1 MFHRRLAL
9 QERHHTM
16 QCNYLKILKMIFMNN
31 RITKP
36 PEGVIHN
43 PRGQLRGGGTQ
54 MTIL

>member
-43 PRGQLRGGGTQ
+43 PRGQLMGGVGLTK
-54 MTIL
+54 